1 MSLAGELR
9 RDPHDAANCNYK
21 IVSEQSF
28 RDERVLTCGIAG
40 HGTFKFGNPF
50 ACAPCEIVRSRGRR
64 GGNAST
70 GLACAG
76 DAQGED
82 NEA

>member
-40 HGTFKFGNPF
+40 HGTFKFGNAL
-50 ACAPCEIVRSRGRR
+50 ACAPCEIVRSRGRH
-64 GGNAST
+64 GGNASS
-70 GLACAG
+70 GLAGAG